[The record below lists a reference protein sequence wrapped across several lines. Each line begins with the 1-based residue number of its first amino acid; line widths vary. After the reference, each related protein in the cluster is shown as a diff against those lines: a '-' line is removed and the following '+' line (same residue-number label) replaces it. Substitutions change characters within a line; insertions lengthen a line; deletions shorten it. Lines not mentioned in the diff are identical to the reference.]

1 MKNND
6 PFLDKISKKTNV
18 KKEDIFALAN
28 SLQSKNL
35 KKEDDI
41 RDFIGAVA
49 NMTNKT
55 IEDEKMDKLV
65 DMIKN
70 NKVPKDLNNIM

>member
-28 SLQSKNL
+28 SLQNKNL
-35 KKEDDI
+35 SKEEDI
-41 RDFIGAVA
+41 RDFISAVA
-49 NMTNKT
+49 NMTNKP
-55 IEDEKMDKLV
+55 IESQKMEKLV

-70 NKVPKDLNNIM
+70 NKVPKDLNKML